1 MPPIVASAGTQ
12 ARHVGQTIA
21 DTIRQNENEN
31 TKPETNN
38 TNPHPDFAPSGASP
52 CLSAT
57 KGQARYQS
65 RRRPGRSGGGI
76 PGTAHHSHQQLIGSE
91 LLLRGLFA
99 EIDRIRVLKPRII
112 DSFALV
118 AEKRYNR

>member
-1 MPPIVASAGTQ
+1 MPPIVASAGPQ

-52 CLSAT
+52 RLSAT
-57 KGQARYQS
+57 KGQAVYQL
-65 RRRPGRSGGGI
+65 RRRLGRSGGGI
-76 PGTAHHSHQQLIGSE
+76 AGTAQHSHQQVIGS
-91 LLLRGLFA
+91 A
-99 EIDRIRVLKPRII
+99 RILNLDK
-112 DSFALV
+112 
-118 AEKRYNR
+118 